1 MITLEQNDL
10 KRFQWIFAYERSLLT
25 SQQNRFNS
33 VFPFVSKLE
42 QNFVVEKSLFELQRA
57 TVTGGWFFTVRRQFV
72 AGDNSKQAT
81 IFNSSKRT
89 ECKRSEAKRISLAK
103 ALLIVAC

>member
-10 KRFQWIFAYERSLLT
+10 KRFQWIFAFERSPFT

-42 QNFVVEKSLFELQRA
+42 QNLVVEKSLFELQRA
-57 TVTGGWFFTVRRQFV
+57 TVTGG
-72 AGDNSKQAT
+72 
-81 IFNSSKRT
+81 
-89 ECKRSEAKRISLAK
+89 
-103 ALLIVAC
+103 